1 MPIWRNWAGNQ
12 RSRPAIV
19 ERPASES
26 EVVAVVNRAVSN
38 RQRVKVQGSAD
49 VAMSLFGGVAGFSS
63 GFIRK
68 AWGFPW
74 LSMLGTMI
82 VLFLLALLLLNVERF
97 KLQEA

>member
-1 MPIWRNWAGNQ
+1 M
-12 RSRPAIV
+12 
-19 ERPASES
+19 
-26 EVVAVVNRAVSN
+26 
-38 RQRVKVQGSAD
+38 
-49 VAMSLFGGVAGFSS
+49 FGGLAGFSS

-97 KLQEA
+97 RLQEA